1 MEKELL
7 FQHIINDY
15 DIKEKISSSKIN
27 SFEQYPHIFRL
38 KSNNRSFFIKQ
49 VEKNRIN
56 CEDLNVLYS
65 DLTNITCIEKPILT
79 KDKKYVSL
87 FADKIILLYEELE
100 QIEKK
105 PDSIW
110 WSKCLSNIHNICVN
124 NRCMGYFQNVFY
136 KQTIDLLNSAKKFM
150 GPEIETK
157 IIKLLMELDDKC
169 LELNKNMVLCHNDPY
184 DLNVMTINGEYRL
197 IDTDGMGLS
206 PKEYDI
212 QRLMW
217 NHLIDSNEVDNSLSF
232 WCSFKDNYELNV
244 IEKIDTNLLKQLY
257 ILDLIRTTSWLYIV
271 CNDLTRKDIERQK
284 EQLKLF
290 ERSFYNDNH
299 AKILK
304 KI

>member
-1 MEKELL
+1 M
-7 FQHIINDY
+7 
-15 DIKEKISSSKIN
+15 
-27 SFEQYPHIFRL
+27 
-38 KSNNRSFFIKQ
+38 
-49 VEKNRIN
+49 
-56 CEDLNVLYS
+56 
-65 DLTNITCIEKPILT
+65 
-79 KDKKYVSL
+79 
-87 FADKIILLYEELE
+87 A
-100 QIEKK
+100 
-105 PDSIW
+105 
-110 WSKCLSNIHNICVN
+110 
-124 NRCMGYFQNVFY
+124 YFQSDFY

-150 GPEIETK
+150 VPEIETK

-169 LELNKNMVLCHNDPY
+169 LELNKNVVLCHNDPY
-184 DLNVMTINGEYRL
+184 DLNVMAINGEYRL

-217 NHLIDSNEVDNSLSF
+217 NHLINSNEVDNSLTF

-271 CNDLTRKDIERQK
+271 CNDLLRKDIERQK
-284 EQLKLF
+284 EQLNLF

-299 AKILK
+299 VKILK